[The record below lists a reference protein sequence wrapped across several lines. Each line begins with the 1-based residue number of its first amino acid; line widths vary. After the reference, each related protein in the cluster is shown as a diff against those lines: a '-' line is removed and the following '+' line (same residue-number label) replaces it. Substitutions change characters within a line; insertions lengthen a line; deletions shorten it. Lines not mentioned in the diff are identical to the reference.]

1 MATFLQL
8 TNRILNELNEP
19 ELTSSN
25 FSSSRGIQTV
35 AKNMVNKSIHDIYN
49 SEVQWP
55 FLHSDQTDALTAG
68 TQEYGFQSDARQ
80 ANMNTFVL
88 IPSNLITNG
97 TFTSNITSWS
107 TTSGSPANASERLRL
122 NSAGAE
128 QSISTIVNKEYVLRC
143 RTFGG
148 DITLNIGTG
157 SGGTQ
162 ISTQTL
168 SISNL
173 GDGEFHTVTFTATTT
188 STFIGFSN
196 SASANYDVDS
206 VEVSENISP
215 RKLVFLS
222 YNEWL
227 DKFSDRDLN
236 PTDTDQFGI
245 PYYVYETFDDKY
257 GLTPIPDRSTLSVRY
272 EYYKTHTD
280 LSSHGDSP
288 DLPSRYDDVVVNRGK
303 YYCHILRANIPAA
316 QLSEKDYKEGLARMR
331 IELINT
337 KDYIYPAGM
346 RLYNT
351 TP

>member
-1 MATFLQL
+1 
-8 TNRILNELNEP
+8 
-19 ELTSSN
+19 
-25 FSSSRGIQTV
+25 
-35 AKNMVNKSIHDIYN
+35 
-49 SEVQWP
+49 
-55 FLHSDQTDALTAG
+55 
-68 TQEYGFQSDARQ
+68 
-80 ANMNTFVL
+80 MNTFVL
-88 IPSNLITNG
+88 IPSDLVTNG
-97 TFTSNITSWS
+97 TFTSNITGWS
-107 TTSGSPANASERLRL
+107 TTTGTPANASARLRL
-122 NSAGAE
+122 NNAGAE
-128 QSISTIVNKEYVLRC
+128 QSLSTVANKEYVLRC

-168 SISNL
+168 SIDNL
-173 GDGEFHTVTFTATTT
+173 GDGQFHTVTFTASSTTT
-188 STFIGFSN
+188 VIGFVN
-196 SASANYDVDS
+196 SASSNHDVDN

-215 RKLVFLS
+215 RKLIFLS

-227 DKFSDRDLN
+227 EKFSDRDLN

-245 PYYVYETFDDKY
+245 PHYVYETFDDKY
-257 GLTPIPDRSTLSVRY
+257 GLTPIPDRGTLSVRY

-280 LSSHGDSP
+280 LSVHGDSP
-288 DLPSRYDDVVVNRGK
+288 DLPSRYDDVIVNRGK

>member
-19 ELTSSN
+19 ELTSST

-49 SEVQWP
+49 SEVEWP
-55 FLHSDQTDALTAG
+55 FIHSDQTDSLTAG
-68 TQEYGFQSDARQ
+68 TQEYGFPSDARK
-80 ANMNTFVL
+80 ANINTFVL

-97 TFTSNITSWS
+97 TFTSNITGWS
-107 TTSGSPANASERLRL
+107 TTSGTPANASERLRL

-128 QSISTIVNKEYVLRC
+128 QSLSTVVNKEYVLRC
-143 RTFGG
+143 RTFSG
-148 DITLNIGTG
+148 DITLNIGTA

-168 SISNL
+168 SIANL
-173 GDGEFHTVTFTATTT
+173 GDGAYHTVTFTASSTTT
-188 STFIGFSN
+188 VVGFVN
-196 SASANYDVDS
+196 SASSNHDVDN

-215 RKLVFLS
+215 RKLTFLS

-227 DKFSDRDLN
+227 DKFSD
-236 PTDTDQFGI
+236 
-245 PYYVYETFDDKY
+245 
-257 GLTPIPDRSTLSVRY
+257 
-272 EYYKTHTD
+272 
-280 LSSHGDSP
+280 
-288 DLPSRYDDVVVNRGK
+288 GK

-351 TP
+351 SP